1 MTCIRCMRTAL
12 VLGCLL
18 ALLGGDHGNIAE
30 ARGEPGPIREVRDQL
45 RAKLHDMAKYCTSR
59 KLFGARYDVYELVI
73 EIWPEDEAARK
84 SNGYT
89 DTGSG
94 WSKEGRKRP
103 RNLSA
108 SGMPALKAL
117 QDETATWYMQAIAEA
132 TRELPPGMAAAWR
145 ARSVGTAARI
155 APTNE
160 ELRAKNGEVKGKG
173 ADGKRGWIL
182 VESQNSRKRRKK
194 LLAAGQKALKSAPKP
209 KKDTAR
215 DFEKSSTVNWTTVIK
230 GKHGRLTGTTEPA
243 ELAQILRNVDATFPF
258 FDAAFGRTPAPIPG
272 LTIHVVDNIGTG
284 NVYLGDQKVDQ
295 QWLRFVTP
303 LIACWVPKTN
313 RVMVK
318 SPDAETRLEAAPRQV
333 NAALMSRR
341 FNIHSKMGWAV
352 EGFGLYLTWHIAGTR
367 RINSVRESQYGEQQE
382 KVDLAKRLK
391 ETETD
396 WVAEARA
403 LVNGPHAP
411 DLRLLLG
418 KTVNTMTPEDILYS
432 YALAMWLTEGHRDK
446 LGGFLPAV
454 AGVKDADFDLAF
466 AEHLGFDVASAERR
480 VKRWLNETADLP
492 GH

>member
-1 MTCIRCMRTAL
+1 MTWIRCMRTVL

-18 ALLGGDHGNIAE
+18 ALFGGDVSEVAE
-30 ARGEPGPIREVRDQL
+30 ARGEPGPVREVRDQL
-45 RAKLHDMAKYCTSR
+45 RAKLHEMAKYCTSR
-59 KLFGARYDVYELVI
+59 KLFGARYDIYELVLS
-73 EIWPEDEAARK
+73 IWPEDEAARK

-89 DTGSG
+89 DTGGG

-117 QDETATWYMQAIAEA
+117 QDETAAWYMEAIAEA

-145 ARSVGTAARI
+145 ARSVGTAVRI
-155 APTNE
+155 APKNE
-160 ELRAKNGEVKGKG
+160 DLREKNGEVKGKG

-182 VESQNSRKRRKK
+182 VESRHSRKRRKK
-194 LLAAGQKALKSAPKP
+194 LLAAGEKALKSAAKP
-209 KKDTAR
+209 KKDAVR
-215 DFEKSSTVNWTTVIK
+215 DSEKSSTVTWATVIK
-230 GKHGRLTGTTEPA
+230 GKHARLTGTTEPD

-258 FDAAFGRTPAPIPG
+258 FDAAFGSTPESIPG

-303 LIACWVPKTN
+303 LIACWVPKSN

-318 SPDAETRLEAAPRQV
+318 SPDAGVRLEAAPRQV
-333 NAALMSRR
+333 NAALMSQR
-341 FNIHSKMGWAV
+341 FGIHSKMGWAV
-352 EGFGLYLTWHIAGTR
+352 EGFGLYLTWHVAGTR
-367 RINSVRESQYGEQQE
+367 RINSVRESQYGEQEE

-403 LVNGPHAP
+403 LVNGQYAP

-432 YALAMWLTEGHRDK
+432 YILAMWLTEGHRDK
-446 LGGFLPAV
+446 LSGFLPAV
-454 AGVKDADFDLAF
+454 AAVKDADYDLAF